1 MTRIPRALFAAAVIA
16 AAAVSFVRLRGGVAT
31 DLLSLAGERADTLTD
46 IGRGTS
52 AALRVLCADEA
63 RAAKCKA
70 AFDFD
75 ESVDPQSVLAYYGDH
90 GQGLLSAKSRELL
103 ENGEFDRIRRAAK
116 RRDYSGIGLFPKS
129 KDPYYFISDFVA
141 SLKSMM
147 PEGASGEGIILTA
160 KLDGPPDARQT
171 EGIRRLV
178 EIARTDDGVWLSGA
192 PFHTFIATEATKR
205 EVNAIGALSV
215 ACVLALGWLLFR
227 SFRFVVPTLL
237 ALGSGFVAGTSAVC
251 LLPGKPHALTFL
263 FGTAL
268 IGLGVDYC
276 YHSLALRD
284 DAARGPFVRKLA
296 GAFATTSFAFAPLAF
311 STVGMLRQMSV
322 FTIAGLLAIFA
333 FACLF
338 LLNSGRVSAAPQTGS
353 AAFAKPRPILMSIV
367 IATAALGIP
376 KLTFTTDPAAFHTPD
391 PVMARGEAKFA
402 DMLLKGEGAFTVV
415 EGQTLQEA
423 LEREEQMGVNGL
435 SRIMPSLVRQK
446 SDRALKS
453 NVESF
458 DGPPV
463 YIEAI
468 PPPLAG
474 PASAML
480 VEAKDKVYLL
490 SPYDKSTFGKAPF
503 CFKFYPKRELK
514 LVFLRLSSETA
525 RLLSLSMLAM
535 AIALFAL
542 FRKRTLDYALPILSA
557 SVATLGTLCWL
568 GETLTFFHGICFFIL
583 CGVGIDY
590 AIFMADGRGGA
601 ERRTVLFCFLSSLA
615 GFGFL
620 SFTSFSIVSC
630 MGRTIALGLAYSY
643 LFAVIMP
650 RRGEAKGQGRTD
662 SGWGGQREQSAGRL
676 RILLIWWFYRFLG
689 KSAAK
694 ILFLPAFLFIY
705 PFCRP
710 AREALRQFYGVLNA
724 ERVRRGLPP
733 LRFIGWRMVRQTL
746 GFAWTMIDKTD
757 ACTLCKD
764 APKFKLSG
772 DSGWLEGGAFLLSTH
787 LGCIE
792 VMPALRKAVKR
803 AHVPSVHAFQQLG
816 HDAVFTSIFMSK
828 LDRSLLTLHAV
839 EDIGVET
846 AVEMKEAIAHG
857 DLVLMAGDRLPAAE
871 GRSDAASRRRS
882 MKRDFLGVE
891 CEWPKGV
898 FRFAKLMESPVY
910 ALTCVKTGWNSYEI
924 RARLLDGD
932 LTSGFVSFLEEETMR
947 RPGQWYQFYRF
958 FG

>member
-75 ESVDPQSVLAYYGDH
+75 ESVDPQAVLEYYGDH

-129 KDPYYFISDFVA
+129 KDPFYFISDFVA

-147 PEGASGEGIILTA
+147 PEGASGKGIILTA
-160 KLDGPPDARQT
+160 KLDGPPDARQS

-205 EVNAIGALSV
+205 EVNAIGALSI

-338 LLNSGRVSAAPQTGS
+338 LLNSGRVSAMPQTGS
-353 AAFAKPRPILMSIV
+353 ATFAKPRPILMSIV

-490 SPYDKSTFGKAPF
+490 SPYDLVWNNDSYYVFGWSEKHGKVAKFRVDRMHQSREAQAEYHLRPDTYDIEDICEQVFMMYDGSPCTVTLRCANDMMKVIVDRFGEDVKTKKLDEAHFSAEVEVSASPTFYAWLFTYGGRLHILSPRHIKDE
-503 CFKFYPKRELK
+503 YIRQIEET
-514 LVFLRLSSETA
+514 LSSE
-525 RLLSLSMLAM
+525 
-535 AIALFAL
+535 
-542 FRKRTLDYALPILSA
+542 
-557 SVATLGTLCWL
+557 
-568 GETLTFFHGICFFIL
+568 
-583 CGVGIDY
+583 
-590 AIFMADGRGGA
+590 
-601 ERRTVLFCFLSSLA
+601 
-615 GFGFL
+615 
-620 SFTSFSIVSC
+620 
-630 MGRTIALGLAYSY
+630 
-643 LFAVIMP
+643 
-650 RRGEAKGQGRTD
+650 
-662 SGWGGQREQSAGRL
+662 
-676 RILLIWWFYRFLG
+676 
-689 KSAAK
+689 
-694 ILFLPAFLFIY
+694 
-705 PFCRP
+705 
-710 AREALRQFYGVLNA
+710 
-724 ERVRRGLPP
+724 
-733 LRFIGWRMVRQTL
+733 
-746 GFAWTMIDKTD
+746 
-757 ACTLCKD
+757 
-764 APKFKLSG
+764 
-772 DSGWLEGGAFLLSTH
+772 
-787 LGCIE
+787 
-792 VMPALRKAVKR
+792 
-803 AHVPSVHAFQQLG
+803 
-816 HDAVFTSIFMSK
+816 
-828 LDRSLLTLHAV
+828 RS
-839 EDIGVET
+839 E
-846 AVEMKEAIAHG
+846 
-857 DLVLMAGDRLPAAE
+857 
-871 GRSDAASRRRS
+871 
-882 MKRDFLGVE
+882 
-891 CEWPKGV
+891 
-898 FRFAKLMESPVY
+898 
-910 ALTCVKTGWNSYEI
+910 
-924 RARLLDGD
+924 
-932 LTSGFVSFLEEETMR
+932 
-947 RPGQWYQFYRF
+947 
-958 FG
+958 